1 MMEIKV
7 DNISKRIKGRFVLR
21 NISVRFEGGKIY
33 GIVGRN
39 GSGKTM
45 FLRALSGLMKIDE
58 GTISLD
64 GQALHKDME
73 IMPDT
78 GLLLENAGLYPDMS
92 GYKNLKYLTEIG
104 KKVSD
109 EVIREA
115 IKNVGLD
122 PDDRRPVRKYSLGM
136 KQRLTIAQAV
146 FEDQSL
152 ILLDEPTNALDST
165 GLVEIR
171 NLLMSKREKKRIMI
185 IASHNKDDIDIL
197 ADEIYIMDGGGLER
211 YEKDNCAD
219 QNDSMQ

>member
-64 GQALHKDME
+64 GQTLHKDME

-92 GYKNLKYLTEIG
+92 GYKNLKYLTGIG